1 MLLKYFGKKEVM
13 SEVAAVL
20 HEADDEGDEEDSIN
34 ASDATAS
41 GSQGRDPTQGGY
53 SIARQIIWT
62 IVGLFLPAEQLQ
74 RLMDQ
79 VSRGI

>member
-1 MLLKYFGKKEVM
+1 M

-20 HEADDEGDEEDSIN
+20 HEADDEGDEEDSITT
-34 ASDATAS
+34 SDATAS

-53 SIARQIIWT
+53 SIARKSFGGIFD
-62 IVGLFLPAEQLQ
+62 LFFPAPQP
-74 RLMDQ
+74 RRSMDQ